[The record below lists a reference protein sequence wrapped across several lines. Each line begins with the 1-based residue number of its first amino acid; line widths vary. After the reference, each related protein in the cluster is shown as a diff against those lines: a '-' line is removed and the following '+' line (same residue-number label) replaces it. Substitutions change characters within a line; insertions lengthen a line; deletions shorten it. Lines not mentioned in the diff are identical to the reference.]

1 MDPLPLGRCSHR
13 NLSAKSIQCDR
24 WARLVCSHCNRGVCV
39 EHEKIHQEESQIRI
53 DEFQNQMND
62 LRQRLHTLTHEQLM
76 ENFEKKLDQWT
87 NTCKNE
93 IDRKAKQ
100 MLKQGKSLIEQLN
113 MEEFRSNYL
122 HQIEKNLEPNQTHTS
137 ILEEQIEQMKEK
149 ISYLQITNDGQI
161 KVKHFLTKPSTDTMN
176 FD

>member
-13 NLSAKSIQCDR
+13 NLSPKSTQCDR
-24 WARLVCSHCNRGVCV
+24 WARLVCSHCHREVCV
-39 EHEKIHQEESQIRI
+39 EHEKMHQEESQIRI
-53 DEFQNQMND
+53 DELQNQMND

-93 IDRKAKQ
+93 IDRKAMQ

-122 HQIEKNLEPNQTHTS
+122 NQFEKCFEPSEAH
-137 ILEEQIEQMKEK
+137 IHIIEEQIKQMKEK
-149 ISYLQITNDGQI
+149 ISYLRITNDG
-161 KVKHFLTKPSTDTMN
+161 
-176 FD
+176 